1 VIKRHSLLREI
12 EVSEAAIR
20 QRPSA
25 RWIPACAATTIP
37 CAGTRTAGVA
47 YLGTL
52 LLAVA
57 LWRPVGAEE
66 GGFTWPLRL
75 APALSSTF
83 GESRS
88 RAFHA
93 GIDLKTW
100 GETGHPVQALADGYI
115 WRVRTSPWGYGRAL
129 YLKLADGRI
138 VVYAHLAGFAAPVAE
153 RVQQAQQQRGRYS
166 VDLYFKAGEIPV
178 RGGAVIAW
186 SGDSGA
192 GPPHLHLELRDA
204 NNVAINPLLHGFAIA
219 DTIAP
224 TLQRVAITPHGR
236 MAQVAGGH
244 DPYVLNL
251 RWQPSRGEFVGVR
264 PVQVLGPVSV
274 SALMYDRADAA
285 PNKLAP
291 YRAALHIDGDLVFA
305 ARYEQVGYGDMHQ
318 LYLDRPLTAFKGGVG
333 RFYNLCRLPG
343 NRLKFY
349 EGPSDGMLKLA
360 KGRHEAVVVV
370 ADVNGNESRARFGL
384 VVDEPPVIAEA
395 RIAAEANGTFIEAR
409 LSDADDPLVEVEL
422 ANSRDGQNWRRVDWR
437 QSRSGPLKWKIHR
450 NASYWRIR
458 ARDPAGAT
466 AFAVCRLPEA
476 AVPAFALERRPH
488 ADFVELVMRYEQV
501 PSAAP
506 LVRADTVNISPRQT
520 GLREFRVVVPLD
532 PSDPTGRTVLLRTPG
547 AAVQKIVLDR
557 QLVRPAVAAKLT
569 YANGAVELG
578 FAAESAYAPFFPQV
592 EPFEPQV
599 PAALVAVGPA
609 FALGPDVSFDHRV
622 ELRLRYDRRETLP
635 PDKLGIYR
643 EVAAEKWSLVS
654 NEWDAVGRQVVAR
667 VRRLGRYALLADL
680 EPPQISGLQP
690 AEGAVVGAR
699 PEIVG
704 TVRDRGAGIGR
715 ETDLEFTL
723 DGRPLIAEYD
733 PEAGRVYGHL
743 LQDLSP
749 GAHRLVLRV
758 RDMSGNQAEVHAEF
772 TVR

>member
-1 VIKRHSLLREI
+1 MIKRM
-12 EVSEAAIR
+12 
-20 QRPSA
+20 
-25 RWIPACAATTIP
+25 
-37 CAGTRTAGVA
+37 
-47 YLGTL
+47 L
-52 LLAVA
+52 LLMVA
-57 LWRPVGAEE
+57 AWLPASAQE
-66 GGFTWPLRL
+66 GGLVWPLRL

-129 YLKLADGRI
+129 YQKLADGRI
-138 VVYAHLAGFAAPVAE
+138 VVYAHLEGFAAPMAE
-153 RVQQAQQQRGRYS
+153 LVQQAQQQRGRYS
-166 VDLYFKAGEIPV
+166 VDLYFKEGEIPV
-178 RGGAVIAW
+178 LGGAVIAW
-186 SGDSGA
+186 SGESGA

-224 TLQRVAITPHGR
+224 TLQRVAITPHGHS
-236 MAQVAGGH
+236 AQVEGGH
-244 DPYVLNL
+244 DPYVLSL
-251 RWQPSRGEFVGVR
+251 RWQPGRGEFTGAR
-264 PVQVLGPVSV
+264 PVQVLGPVSI

-305 ARYEQVGYGDMHQ
+305 ARYERVGYGDMHQ
-318 LYLDRPLTAFKGGVG
+318 MYLDRPLAAFKGGVG

-343 NRLKFY
+343 NRLEFY
-349 EGPSDGMLKLA
+349 EGPDDGMLNLA

-384 VVDEPPVIAEA
+384 VVDEPPVIAGA
-395 RIAAEANGTFIEAR
+395 RIVEKADGAFIKAR

-422 ANSRDGQNWRRVDWR
+422 ASSRDGETWRRVDRR
-437 QSRSGPLKWKIHR
+437 QSRPGPLKWQIHR
-450 NASYWRIR
+450 NASYWRIQ

-466 AFAVCRLPEA
+466 AFAICRLPDAGA
-476 AVPAFALERRPH
+476 AAPTFFLERRSH
-488 ADFVELVMRYEQV
+488 ADFVEFVMRYAQV
-501 PSAAP
+501 PSATP

-520 GLREFRVVVPLD
+520 GLREFRVTVPLG
-532 PSDPTGRTVLLRTPG
+532 PSDSAAGPVLLRTPK
-547 AAVQKIVLDR
+547 AAVQKVVFDR
-557 QLVRPAVAAKLT
+557 QFVQPGAAAKLT
-569 YANGAVELG
+569 YAGGAVELG
-578 FAAESAYAPFFPQV
+578 FAAASAYAPFFPQV
-592 EPFEPQV
+592 ETFEPQV
-599 PAALVAVGPA
+599 PTALVVAGSA
-609 FALGPDVSFDHRV
+609 FALGPDVSFDRKV
-622 ELRLRYDRRETLP
+622 ELRLRYDHRGTLP
-635 PDKLGIYR
+635 PEKLGIYR
-643 EVAAEKWSLVS
+643 EIAAERWSLVS
-654 NEWDAVGRQVVAR
+654 NEWDAVGRQMVAR
-667 VRRLGRYALLADL
+667 VRRFGRYALLADL
-680 EPPQISGLQP
+680 EAPEIDSLHP
-690 AEGAVVGAR
+690 AEGAVVGSR
-699 PEIVG
+699 PEIRG
-704 TVRDRGAGIGR
+704 AVRDQGAGIGR
-715 ETDLEFTL
+715 EADLEFEL

-743 LQDLSP
+743 LEDLSL

>member
-1 VIKRHSLLREI
+1 M
-12 EVSEAAIR
+12 
-20 QRPSA
+20 
-25 RWIPACAATTIP
+25 
-37 CAGTRTAGVA
+37 
-47 YLGTL
+47 L
-52 LLAVA
+52 LLMVA
-57 LWRPVGAEE
+57 AWLPASAQE
-66 GGFTWPLRL
+66 GGLVWPLRL

-129 YLKLADGRI
+129 YQKLADGRI
-138 VVYAHLAGFAAPVAE
+138 VVYAHLEGFAAPMAE
-153 RVQQAQQQRGRYS
+153 LVQQAQQQRGRYS
-166 VDLYFKAGEIPV
+166 VDLYFKEGEIPV
-178 RGGAVIAW
+178 LGGAVIAW
-186 SGDSGA
+186 SGESGA

-204 NNVAINPLLHGFAIA
+204 NNVAINPLLHGFTIA

-224 TLQRVAITPHGR
+224 TLQRVAITPHGHS
-236 MAQVAGGH
+236 AQVEGGH

-251 RWQPSRGEFVGVR
+251 RWQPGRGQFTGAR

-305 ARYEQVGYGDMHQ
+305 ARYERVGYGDMHQ
-318 LYLDRPLTAFKGGVG
+318 MYLDRPLAAFKGGVG

-343 NRLKFY
+343 NRLEFY
-349 EGPSDGMLKLA
+349 EGPDDGMLNLA

-384 VVDEPPVIAEA
+384 VVDEPPVIAGA
-395 RIAAEANGTFIEAR
+395 RIVEKADGAFIEAR

-422 ANSRDGQNWRRVDWR
+422 ASSRDGETWRRVDRR
-437 QSRSGPLKWKIHR
+437 QSRPGPLKWQIHR
-450 NASYWRIR
+450 NASYWRIQ

-466 AFAVCRLPEA
+466 AFAICRLPDAGA
-476 AVPAFALERRPH
+476 AAPTFFLERRSH
-488 ADFVELVMRYEQV
+488 ADFVELVMRYAQV
-501 PSAAP
+501 PSAMP
-506 LVRADTVNISPRQT
+506 LVRVRADTVNISPRQT
-520 GLREFRVVVPLD
+520 GLREFRVTVPLG
-532 PSDPTGRTVLLRTPG
+532 PSDSAAGPVLLRTPK
-547 AAVQKIVLDR
+547 AAVQKVVFDR
-557 QLVRPAVAAKLT
+557 QFVQPGAAAKLT
-569 YANGAVELG
+569 YAGGAVELG
-578 FAAESAYAPFFPQV
+578 FAAASAYAPFFPQV
-592 EPFEPQV
+592 ETFEPQV
-599 PAALVAVGPA
+599 PAALMAAGPA
-609 FALGPDVSFDHRV
+609 FALGPDVSFDRKV
-622 ELRLRYDRRETLP
+622 ELRLRYDHRGTLP
-635 PDKLGIYR
+635 PEKLGIYR
-643 EVAAEKWSLVS
+643 EIAAEKWSLVS
-654 NEWDAVGRQVVAR
+654 NEWDAVGRQMVAR
-667 VRRLGRYALLADL
+667 VRRFGRYALLADL
-680 EPPQISGLQP
+680 EAPEIDSLHP
-690 AEGAVVGAR
+690 AEGAVVGSR
-699 PEIVG
+699 PEIRG
-704 TVRDRGAGIGR
+704 AVRDQGAGIGR
-715 ETDLEFTL
+715 EADIEFEL

-743 LQDLSP
+743 LEDLSL

>member
-1 VIKRHSLLREI
+1 M
-12 EVSEAAIR
+12 
-20 QRPSA
+20 
-25 RWIPACAATTIP
+25 
-37 CAGTRTAGVA
+37 
-47 YLGTL
+47 L
-52 LLAVA
+52 LLMVA
-57 LWRPVGAEE
+57 AWLPASAQE
-66 GGFTWPLRL
+66 GGLVWPLRL

-129 YLKLADGRI
+129 YQKLADGRI
-138 VVYAHLAGFAAPVAE
+138 VVYAHLEGFAAPVAE
-153 RVQQAQQQRGRYS
+153 LVQQAQQQRGRYS
-166 VDLYFKAGEIPV
+166 VDLYFKEGEIPV
-178 RGGAVIAW
+178 LGGAVIAW
-186 SGDSGA
+186 SGESGA

-224 TLQRVAITPHGR
+224 TLQRVAITPHGHN
-236 MAQVAGGH
+236 AQVEGGH

-251 RWQPSRGEFVGVR
+251 RWQPGRGEFTGAR
-264 PVQVLGPVSV
+264 PVQVLGKVSI

-285 PNKLAP
+285 SNKLAP

-305 ARYEQVGYGDMHQ
+305 ARYERVGYGDMHQ
-318 LYLDRPLTAFKGGVG
+318 MYLDRPLAAFKGGVG

-343 NRLKFY
+343 NRLEFY
-349 EGPSDGMLKLA
+349 EGPDDGMLNLA

-384 VVDEPPVIAEA
+384 VVDEPPVIAGA
-395 RIAAEANGTFIEAR
+395 RIVEKADGAFIEAR

-422 ANSRDGQNWRRVDWR
+422 ASSRDGETWRRVDRR
-437 QSRSGPLKWKIHR
+437 QSRPGPLKWQIHR
-450 NASYWRIR
+450 NASYWRIQ

-466 AFAVCRLPEA
+466 AFAICRLPDAGA
-476 AVPAFALERRPH
+476 AAPTFSLERRSH
-488 ADFVELVMRYEQV
+488 ADFVELVMRYAQV
-501 PSAAP
+501 PSATP
-506 LVRADTVNISPRQT
+506 LVRADTVNISPCQT
-520 GLREFRVVVPLD
+520 GLREFRVTVPLG
-532 PSDPTGRTVLLRTPG
+532 PSDSAAGPVLLRTPK
-547 AAVQKIVLDR
+547 AAVQKVVFDR
-557 QLVRPAVAAKLT
+557 QFVQPGAAAKLT
-569 YANGAVELG
+569 YAGGAVELG
-578 FAAESAYAPFFPQV
+578 VAAASAYAPFFPQV
-592 EPFEPQV
+592 ETFEPQV
-599 PAALVAVGPA
+599 PAALMAAGSA
-609 FALGPDVSFDHRV
+609 FALGPDVSFDRKV
-622 ELRLRYDRRETLP
+622 ELRLRYDHRGTLP
-635 PDKLGIYR
+635 PEKLGIYR

-654 NEWDAVGRQVVAR
+654 NEWDAVGGQMVAR
-667 VRRLGRYALLADL
+667 VRRFGRYALLADL
-680 EPPQISGLQP
+680 EAPEIDSLHP
-690 AEGAVVGAR
+690 AEGAVVGSR
-699 PEIVG
+699 PEIRG
-704 TVRDRGAGIGR
+704 AVRDQGAGIGR
-715 ETDLEFTL
+715 EADIEFEL

-743 LQDLSP
+743 LEDLSL

>member
-1 VIKRHSLLREI
+1 MINVIK
-12 EVSEAAIR
+12 
-20 QRPSA
+20 
-25 RWIPACAATTIP
+25 WM
-37 CAGTRTAGVA
+37 
-47 YLGTL
+47 L

-57 LWRPVGAEE
+57 LWLPASAQE
-66 GGFTWPLRL
+66 GSLVWPLRL

-129 YLKLADGRI
+129 YQKLPDGRT
-138 VVYAHLAGFAAPVAE
+138 VVYAHLEGFAAPVAE

-178 RGGAVIAW
+178 LGGSVIAW
-186 SGDSGA
+186 SGESGA

-219 DTIAP
+219 DTSAP

-236 MAQVAGGH
+236 NAQVEGGH
-244 DPYVLNL
+244 DPYVLSL
-251 RWQPSRGEFVGVR
+251 RWQPSRGEFVGVQ
-264 PVQVLGPVSV
+264 PVQVLGPVSI

-291 YRAALHIDGDLVFA
+291 YRAELHIDGELVFA
-305 ARYEQVGYGDMHQ
+305 ARYERVGYGDMHQ
-318 LYLDRPLTAFKGGVG
+318 MYLDRPLAAFKGGVG

-343 NRLKFY
+343 NRLEFY
-349 EGPSDGMLKLA
+349 EGPNDGILNLA
-360 KGRHEAVVVV
+360 KGRHEAIVVV

-384 VVDEPPVIAEA
+384 VVDEPPTIAGA
-395 RIAAEANGTFIEAR
+395 RIAAEANGIFIEAR
-409 LSDADDPLVEVEL
+409 LSDADNPLVEVEL
-422 ANSRDGQNWRRVDWR
+422 ASSRDGKNWRRVDRR
-437 QSRSGPLKWKIHR
+437 QSRAGPLKWQIHR

-466 AFAVCRLPEA
+466 VFAICRLPDPGA
-476 AVPAFALERRPH
+476 AVPTFALERRPH
-488 ADFVELVMRYEQV
+488 EDFVELVMRYEQV
-501 PSAAP
+501 PSATP
-506 LVRADTVNISPRQT
+506 LVRADTANVSSRQT

-532 PSDPTGRTVLLRTPG
+532 ANESAAGQVLLRTLG
-547 AAVQKIVLDR
+547 GAVQKVVLDR
-557 QLVRPAVAAKLT
+557 QLVKPGAAAKLT

-578 FAAESAYAPFFPQV
+578 FAAKSAYAPFFPQV
-592 EPFEPQV
+592 ETFEPQV
-599 PAALVAVGPA
+599 PAALVAAGPA
-609 FALGPDVSFDHRV
+609 FALGPDVSFDRKV
-622 ELRLRYDRRETLP
+622 ALRLRYDRGVLP
-635 PDKLGIYR
+635 PEKLGIYR

-654 NEWDAVGRQVVAR
+654 NEWNAGNRQVVAQ

-680 EPPQISGLQP
+680 EPPEISNLQP
-690 AEGAVVGAR
+690 AEGVVVGSR
-699 PEIVG
+699 PEIRG
-704 TVRDRGAGIGR
+704 AVRDQGAGIRR
-715 ETDLEFTL
+715 ETDIEFEL
-723 DGRPLIAEYD
+723 DGRPLITEYD

-743 LQDLSP
+743 LENLPP

-758 RDMSGNQAEVHAEF
+758 RDMSGNQAEVHSEF

>member
-1 VIKRHSLLREI
+1 MIKRM
-12 EVSEAAIR
+12 
-20 QRPSA
+20 
-25 RWIPACAATTIP
+25 
-37 CAGTRTAGVA
+37 
-47 YLGTL
+47 L
-52 LLAVA
+52 LLMVA
-57 LWRPVGAEE
+57 AWLPASAQE
-66 GGFTWPLRL
+66 GGLVWPLRL

-129 YLKLADGRI
+129 YQKLADGRI
-138 VVYAHLAGFAAPVAE
+138 VVYAHLEGFAAPMAE
-153 RVQQAQQQRGRYS
+153 LVQQAQQQRGRYS
-166 VDLYFKAGEIPV
+166 VDLYFKEGEIPV
-178 RGGAVIAW
+178 LGGAVIAW
-186 SGDSGA
+186 SGESGA

-224 TLQRVAITPHGR
+224 TLQRVAITPHGHS
-236 MAQVAGGH
+236 AQVEGGH

-251 RWQPSRGEFVGVR
+251 RWQPGRGEFTGAR
-264 PVQVLGPVSV
+264 PVQVLGKVSI

-291 YRAALHIDGDLVFA
+291 YRAALHIDGDPVFA
-305 ARYEQVGYGDMHQ
+305 ARYERVGYGDMHQ
-318 LYLDRPLTAFKGGVG
+318 MYLDRPLAAFKGGVG

-343 NRLKFY
+343 NRLEFY
-349 EGPSDGMLKLA
+349 EGPDDGMLNLA

-384 VVDEPPVIAEA
+384 VVDEPPVIAGA
-395 RIAAEANGTFIEAR
+395 RIVEKADGAFIKAR

-422 ANSRDGQNWRRVDWR
+422 ASSRDGETWRRVDRR
-437 QSRSGPLKWKIHR
+437 QSRPGPLKWQIHR
-450 NASYWRIR
+450 NASYWRIQ

-466 AFAVCRLPEA
+466 AFAICRLSNAGA
-476 AVPAFALERRPH
+476 AAPTFSLERRSH
-488 ADFVELVMRYEQV
+488 ADFVELVMRYAQV
-501 PSAAP
+501 PSATP

-520 GLREFRVVVPLD
+520 GLREFRVAVPLD
-532 PSDPTGRTVLLRTPG
+532 ASDSAAGSVLLRTPK
-547 AAVQKIVLDR
+547 AAVQKVVFDR
-557 QLVRPAVAAKLT
+557 QFVQPGAAAKLT
-569 YANGAVELG
+569 YAGGAVELG
-578 FAAESAYAPFFPQV
+578 FAAASAYAPFFPQV
-592 EPFEPQV
+592 ETFEPRV
-599 PAALVAVGPA
+599 PAALMAAGPA
-609 FALGPDVSFDHRV
+609 FALGPDVSFDRKV
-622 ELRLRYDRRETLP
+622 ELRLRYDHRGTLP
-635 PDKLGIYR
+635 PEKLGIYR

-654 NEWDAVGRQVVAR
+654 NEWDAVGRQMVAR
-667 VRRLGRYALLADL
+667 VRRFGRYALLADL
-680 EPPQISGLQP
+680 EAPEISSLQP
-690 AEGAVVGAR
+690 AEGAVVGSR
-699 PEIVG
+699 PEIRG
-704 TVRDRGAGIGR
+704 AVRDQGAGIGR
-715 ETDLEFTL
+715 EADIEFEL

-743 LQDLSP
+743 LEDLSP

-758 RDMSGNQAEVHAEF
+758 RDMSGNQAETHAEF

>member
-1 VIKRHSLLREI
+1 MRTTVIK
-12 EVSEAAIR
+12 
-20 QRPSA
+20 
-25 RWIPACAATTIP
+25 WM
-37 CAGTRTAGVA
+37 
-47 YLGTL
+47 L
-52 LLAVA
+52 LLMVA
-57 LWRPVGAEE
+57 AWLPASAQE
-66 GGFTWPLRL
+66 GGLVWPLRL

-129 YLKLADGRI
+129 YQKLADGRI
-138 VVYAHLAGFAAPVAE
+138 VVYAHLEGFAAPVAE

-166 VDLYFKAGEIPV
+166 VDLYFKEGEIPV
-178 RGGAVIAW
+178 LGGSVIAW
-186 SGDSGA
+186 SGESGA

-224 TLQRVAITPHGR
+224 TLQRVAITPHGHN
-236 MAQVAGGH
+236 AQVEGGH

-251 RWQPSRGEFVGVR
+251 RWQPGRGEFTGAR
-264 PVQVLGPVSV
+264 PVQVLGPVSI

-291 YRAALHIDGDLVFA
+291 YRASLHIDGEPVFA
-305 ARYEQVGYGDMHQ
+305 ARYERVGYGDMHQ
-318 LYLDRPLTAFKGGVG
+318 MYLDRPLAAFKGGVG

-343 NRLKFY
+343 NRLEFY
-349 EGPSDGMLKLA
+349 EGPDDGMLNLA

-384 VVDEPPVIAEA
+384 VVDEPPVIAGT
-395 RIAAEANGTFIEAR
+395 RIVEKADGAFIEAR

-422 ANSRDGQNWRRVDWR
+422 ASSRDGETWRRVDRR
-437 QSRSGPLKWKIHR
+437 QSRPGPLKWQIHR
-450 NASYWRIR
+450 NASYWRIQ

-466 AFAVCRLPEA
+466 AFAICRLPDAGA
-476 AVPAFALERRPH
+476 AAPPFSLERRSH
-488 ADFVELVMRYEQV
+488 ADFVELVMRYSQV
-501 PSAAP
+501 PSATP

-520 GLREFRVVVPLD
+520 GLREFRVTVPLG
-532 PSDPTGRTVLLRTPG
+532 PNGSAVGSVLLRTPK
-547 AAVQKIVLDR
+547 AAVQKVVLDR
-557 QLVRPAVAAKLT
+557 QLVQPGAAAELT
-569 YANGAVELG
+569 YAGGAVELG
-578 FAAESAYAPFFPQV
+578 FAAASAYAPFFPQV
-592 EPFEPQV
+592 ETFEPQV
-599 PAALVAVGPA
+599 PAALMAAGPA
-609 FALGPDVSFDHRV
+609 FALGPDVSFDRKV
-622 ELRLRYDRRETLP
+622 ALRLRYDHRGTLP
-635 PDKLGIYR
+635 PEKLGIYR
-643 EVAAEKWSLVS
+643 EVTAEKWSLVS
-654 NEWDAVGRQVVAR
+654 NEWDALGRQVVAR
-667 VRRLGRYALLADL
+667 VRRFGRYALLADL
-680 EPPQISGLQP
+680 AAPEISNLQP
-690 AEGAVVGAR
+690 AEGAVVGSR
-699 PEIVG
+699 PEIRG
-704 TVRDRGAGIGR
+704 AVRDQGAGIGR
-715 ETDLEFTL
+715 EADIEFEL

-743 LQDLSP
+743 AEDLSP

-758 RDMSGNQAEVHAEF
+758 RDMSGNQAETHAEF